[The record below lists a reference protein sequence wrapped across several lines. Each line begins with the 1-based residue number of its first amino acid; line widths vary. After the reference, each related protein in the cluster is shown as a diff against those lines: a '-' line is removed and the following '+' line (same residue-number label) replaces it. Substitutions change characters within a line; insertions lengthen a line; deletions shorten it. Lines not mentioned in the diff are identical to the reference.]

1 MVKNMSEYIEIKG
14 LENFFKACD
23 KLVDIDK
30 HGQSILAGAGESI
43 RNSIID
49 SFANER
55 SIFNGKWQSLKP
67 ATIKQKIK
75 EGKNKGILKRD
86 GDLSKPDNWQS
97 EPTKSG
103 VKVFNNIQSKNGF
116 KYGLVHQYGSKKK
129 NIPARAFLPIDN
141 NNFLHQSI
149 RSVIYKDTK
158 DFIAKIVKK

>member
-1 MVKNMSEYIEIKG
+1 MSEYIEIKG

-23 KLVDIDK
+23 KLIDMDK
-30 HGQSILAGAGESI
+30 HGQSIMAGAGESI

-49 SFANER
+49 SFKNER

-75 EGKNKGILKRD
+75 DGKNKGILKRD
-86 GDLSKPDNWQS
+86 GDLSNDLNWQS

-103 VKVFNNIQSKNGF
+103 VKVFNNMQSKSGS
-116 KYGLVHQYGSKKK
+116 KYGLVHQYGSRKK
-129 NIPARAFLPIDN
+129 NIPARSFLPIDN
-141 NNFLHQSI
+141 NNVLHQSI

-158 DFIAKIVKK
+158 DFIVKIAKK